1 MLYPDS
7 NRRIKDISDLANLFK
22 VKGHL
27 QTSKEILSFVRI
39 QHSKKIPSDFL
50 KKLDQLFT
58 ICEGE
63 FAATTTM
70 GQTYRKMC
78 FQEIKDIIF
87 SAISRT
93 YPKYGQHMLTIY
105 PFVKRLRHGREITGT
120 IADGMDPKK
129 IKDKNLRA
137 YLACFAHLIIVEGLF
152 DELARILYFFVEL
165 TKGNTV
171 SVSDLEKTNVWKI
184 QRKIKP
190 TPIFLRKWREKKYIR
205 NAIGHAQ
212 FYFNP
217 MTNTIRFVNIKEKTG
232 KVTYDK
238 TLSFSQFA
246 ELAMELEDSI
256 EAFYY
261 IILILRIYDL
271 TLSKDAYK

>member
-7 NRRIKDISDLANLFK
+7 NRRIADLKDLSNLFK

-27 QTSKEILSFVRI
+27 QTSKEILSFVKI
-39 QHSKKIPSDFL
+39 QKGKKVPSDFL

-63 FAATTTM
+63 FSATTTI
-70 GQTYRKMC
+70 GQTYRTTC

-105 PFVKRLRHGREITGT
+105 PFVKRLRQGREITGT

-165 TKGNTV
+165 TKGSTV
-171 SVSDLEKTNVWKI
+171 SVSDLEKINVWTI
-184 QRKIKP
+184 QRRIKP
-190 TPIFLRKWREKKYIR
+190 TPIFLRKWKEKKYIR

-217 MTNTIRFVNIKEKTG
+217 TTNHIRFVNIQEKTG

-238 TLSFSQFA
+238 TLSFSKFA
-246 ELAMELEDSI
+246 ELAMELEDSVK
-256 EAFYY
+256 AFYY
-261 IILILRIYDL
+261 IMLILRIYDL

>member
-7 NRRIKDISDLANLFK
+7 SRRIADMEDLSNLFG
-22 VKGHL
+22 VKGHSK
-27 QTSKEILSFVRI
+27 TSKEILSFVKI
-39 QHSKKIPSDFL
+39 QHGKKVPSNFL

-63 FAATTTM
+63 FSATTKV
-70 GQTYRKMC
+70 GQTYRAKC
-78 FQEIKDIIF
+78 FQEIKNVIF
-87 SAISRT
+87 SAIRGT
-93 YPKYGQHMLTIY
+93 YPKYGQHLLAIY
-105 PFVKRLRHGREITGT
+105 PFFERLRQGREITGT
-120 IADGMDPKK
+120 IAEGIDPKK
-129 IKDKNLRA
+129 IKDKTLRA
-137 YLACFAHLIIVEGLF
+137 YLAFFAHLIIVEGLF

-165 TKGNTV
+165 AKGNTV
-171 SVSDLEKTNVWKI
+171 SVIDLEKTSVWTI
-184 QRKIKP
+184 QRAIKP

-217 MTNTIRFVNIKEKTG
+217 TNNNIRFVNIQEKTG
-232 KVTYDK
+232 NVTYDR
-238 TLSFSQFA
+238 TLGFRKFA
-246 ELAMELEDSI
+246 KLSMELEDSV

-261 IILILRIYDL
+261 IMLILRIFDL